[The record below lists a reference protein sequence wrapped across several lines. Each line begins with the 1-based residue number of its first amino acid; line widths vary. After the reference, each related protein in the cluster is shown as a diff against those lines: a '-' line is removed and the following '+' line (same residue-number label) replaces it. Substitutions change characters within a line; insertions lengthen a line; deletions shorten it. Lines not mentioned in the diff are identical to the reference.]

1 MKVTKSSLFLSLCEE
16 SLVTVAL
23 HNPGTLVD
31 DEYYTNAHI
40 FGFELWNVPSTDPI
54 VKDNRIVKSYVGLYN
69 NMAVIDKKEIL
80 KYNRTKRRIS
90 IERSRAER
98 IYIADKVWK
107 DLKITEP
114 RKEQELLLQCLYILY
129 KLYKVRIFG
138 MQDFRII
145 TRFWE
150 SSLTF

>member
-1 MKVTKSSLFLSLCEE
+1 MTKSSLFLSLCEE
-16 SLVTVAL
+16 YLVTVAL
-23 HNPGTLVD
+23 HDPGHIENG
-31 DEYYTNAHI
+31 EYYVNAHI
-40 FGFELWNVPSTDPI
+40 FGFELWNVPSTDSI

-80 KYNRTKRRIS
+80 KYNPTKRRIF

-98 IYIADKVWK
+98 VYIADKVWN
-107 DLKITEP
+107 DLKISEP
-114 RKEQELLLQCLYILY
+114 RKDQKLLLQCLYILY
-129 KLYKVRIFG
+129 KLHKVRIFG

-150 SSLTF
+150 